1 MFNMDTLTR
10 IIAKK
15 RQDNSFI
22 SDDSLENFKKQ
33 LDEQK
38 QRYKFNKATKEEE
51 IMRQWALIEE
61 NSESELAYHYL

>member
-61 NSESELAYHYL
+61 NSESELAYH